1 MLEFIQNNFFSIVS
15 LFISA
20 VALYLSL
27 KKEFSQKFN
36 LEVILLDECLFECL
50 VDRSSDDTP
59 DKYWHTKYRL
69 FPNVVLTNNSSRP
82 ITLIDFQLNNEE
94 AYTLFT
100 EYGNSYT
107 TTYQTNTTELGN
119 GVIAFTTDGE
129 EAITHVLNEKH
140 MISLPV
146 TLAPYESTAG
156 ILFFHYKQSLVG
168 TNKLNIRTSR
178 GIKTV
183 PLNVCKSY
191 VSKLKNS
198 YVPPEESLFD

>member
-1 MLEFIQNNFFSIVS
+1 FFSLIS
-15 LFISA
+15 LSISTI
-20 VALYLSL
+20 ALSLSL

-36 LEVILLDECLFECL
+36 LDVIFLDECLFECL
-50 VDRSSDDTP
+50 VDRDSNDTP
-59 DKYWHTKYRL
+59 DKYQHTKYRL

-107 TTYQTNTTELGN
+107 TTYQTNKTELGN
-119 GVIAFTTDGE
+119 GVIAFTTDNE
-129 EAITHVLNEKH
+129 EAITYVLNKKH
-140 MISLPV
+140 MINPPI
-146 TLAPYESTAG
+146 TLAPYESATG
-156 ILFFHYKQSLVG
+156 ILFFHYNQSLVG

-183 PLNVCKSY
+183 PLTVCKTY
-191 VSKLKNS
+191 VSKLKNN
-198 YVPPEESLFD
+198 YAPPE